1 MIPNQT
7 KLVSNALEVAM
18 KDLINRTTLFA
29 GKIDRRT
36 IQLILIIL
44 SLSLLVI
51 GAGAPGGGGLG
62 NPGNGG

>member
-1 MIPNQT
+1 
-7 KLVSNALEVAM
+7 M
-18 KDLINRTTLFA
+18 KNLLDRTMLLA
-29 GKIDRRT
+29 GKIDKRH
-36 IQLILIIL
+36 IQLVLLIL